1 MRLKCCNQ
9 DCNQGRDC
17 VARTTLRPFSKVL
30 TPEKKDRLKSIV
42 DEIREGNKKLS
53 LFIDDT
59 DEPEMFLLTSIYEA
73 IEDEI
78 ATLDSCTSS

>member
-1 MRLKCCNQ
+1 MKLKCCNQ
-9 DCNQGRDC
+9 NCNQGDDC
-17 VARTTLRPFSKVL
+17 VARTVMRPFSKVL
-30 TPEKKDRLKSIV
+30 TPEKKERLKSIV

-53 LFIDDT
+53 VFIDDT

>member
-1 MRLKCCNQ
+1 MKLRCCNQ
-9 DCNQGRDC
+9 NCNQGDDC
-17 VARTTLRPFSKVL
+17 VAREVMRPFSKVL
-30 TPEKKDRLKSIV
+30 TVEKKERLKSIV

-53 LFIDDT
+53 LFIDET

>member
-1 MRLKCCNQ
+1 MKLRCCNQ
-9 DCNQGRDC
+9 NCNQGDDC
-17 VARTTLRPFSKVL
+17 VARVAMRPFSKVL
-30 TPEKKDRLKSIV
+30 TPEKKERLKSIV

-53 LFIDDT
+53 VFIDDT